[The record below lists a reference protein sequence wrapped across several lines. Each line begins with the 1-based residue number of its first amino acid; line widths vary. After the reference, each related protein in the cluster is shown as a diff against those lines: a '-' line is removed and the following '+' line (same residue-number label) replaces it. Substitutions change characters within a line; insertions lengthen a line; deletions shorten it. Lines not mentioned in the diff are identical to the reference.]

1 MTEETRAE
9 GQIRN
14 ARWLLEQAQPT
25 VASMPQLSAGLETA
39 RQLLGQIGGDYR
51 EGEAARFARAEQNR
65 REP

>member
-1 MTEETRAE
+1 MTEEQRAE
-9 GQIRN
+9 VQIRN

-39 RQLLGQIGGDYR
+39 RQLLGEIGGDYR
-51 EGEAARFARAEQNR
+51 EGEEASFETAEQNR